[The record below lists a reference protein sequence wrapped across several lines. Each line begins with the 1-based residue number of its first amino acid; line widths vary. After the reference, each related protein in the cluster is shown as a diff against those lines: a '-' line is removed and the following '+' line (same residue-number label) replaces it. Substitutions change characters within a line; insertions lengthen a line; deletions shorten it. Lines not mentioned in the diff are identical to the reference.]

1 MSLPGSSHFLLLNS
15 AFLPLDVI
23 VFRILSV
30 VLFVKRGGE
39 EMNAVQTFK
48 LTKNFDG
55 LIAVNGIDLEIKKG
69 ELFSLLG
76 PNGAG
81 KTTTIRML
89 CCLLKPTKGTAS
101 ILGHDVVKTPFAVK
115 RFIGV
120 SPQDTILSERLNCW
134 ENLALIGKAHGL
146 SSDEVKGRS
155 EELLE
160 TMGLMERSKDQVRKF
175 SGGMK
180 RRLSIAMA
188 LVSDPQVLFLDEP
201 TLGLDPQARRNIWE
215 YIATLK
221 GKKTILLTTHY
232 MEEADSLSDRIGII
246 DEGRVVALGTSQELK
261 TQFFEMQSMVVSTE
275 DLTAEVVEDLQSK
288 YSRLEMTKGRL
299 KIYHKDLDFKGI
311 VDYLHSRGVTV
322 YSAAL
327 EQPTLEDVFIQITG
341 KKLRD

>member
-1 MSLPGSSHFLLLNS
+1 MLL
-15 AFLPLDVI
+15 FI
-23 VFRILSV
+23 
-30 VLFVKRGGE
+30 KRGGE
-39 EMNAVQTFK
+39 EMNAVQAFK
-48 LTKNFDG
+48 LTKAFDG
-55 LIAVNGIDLEIKKG
+55 LVAVKGIDLEINKG

-89 CCLLKPTKGTAS
+89 CCLLKPTNGTAS
-101 ILGHDVVKTPFAVK
+101 ILGYDVVKTPFAVK
-115 RFIGV
+115 KLIGV

-134 ENLALIGKAHGL
+134 ENLALIGKVHGL
-146 SSDEVKGRS
+146 SSNEVRGRS

-188 LVSDPQVLFLDEP
+188 LVHDPKLLFLDEP
-201 TLGLDPQARRNIWE
+201 TLGLDPQARRAIWE
-215 YIATLK
+215 YIAALK

-232 MEEADSLSDRIGII
+232 MEEADLLSDRIGVI

-261 TQFFEMQSMVVSTE
+261 TNLLEMHSMVVSTE
-275 DLTAEVVEDLQSK
+275 NLTAEVLEDLRNK
-288 YSRLEMTKGRL
+288 YSRLEMAKERL
-299 KIYHKDLDFKGI
+299 RISHKDLDFKEI

-327 EQPTLEDVFIQITG
+327 EQPTLEDVFIEITG

>member
-1 MSLPGSSHFLLLNS
+1 
-15 AFLPLDVI
+15 
-23 VFRILSV
+23 
-30 VLFVKRGGE
+30 
-39 EMNAVQTFK
+39 MNAIQTFK
-48 LTKNFDG
+48 LVKEFDG
-55 LIAVNGIDLEIKKG
+55 LVAVNGVDLEIKKG

-89 CCLLKPTKGTAS
+89 CCLLKPTRGTAS
-101 ILGHDVVKTPFAVK
+101 ILGYDVIRAPFAVK
-115 RFIGV
+115 KLIGV

-134 ENLALIGKAHGL
+134 ENLALIGKVHGL
-146 SSDEVKGRS
+146 DSEDVKRRS
-155 EELLE
+155 QGLLE

-201 TLGLDPQARRNIWE
+201 TLGLDPQARRTIWE

-246 DEGRVVALGTSQELK
+246 DEGKVVALGTSQELK
-261 TQFFEMQSMVVSTE
+261 TNTFGMRNMVVSTE
-275 DLTAEVVEDLQSK
+275 NLTAEVIADLHSK
-288 YSRLEMTKGRL
+288 YSRVAMTKGEL
-299 KIYHKDLDFKGI
+299 KISHKNLDFKEI

-322 YSAAL
+322 YSAVL

>member
-1 MSLPGSSHFLLLNS
+1 
-15 AFLPLDVI
+15 
-23 VFRILSV
+23 
-30 VLFVKRGGE
+30 
-39 EMNAVQTFK
+39 MNAVQTLK
-48 LTKNFDG
+48 LTKEFDG
-55 LIAVNGIDLEIKKG
+55 LVAVNGVDLEIKKG

-101 ILGHDVVKTPFAVK
+101 VLGHDVVKAPFEVK
-115 RFIGV
+115 KLIGV
-120 SPQDTILSERLNCW
+120 SPQDTVLSERLNCW
-134 ENLALIGKAHGL
+134 ENLSLIGKVHGL
-146 SSDEVKGRS
+146 NSKEVKRRS
-155 EELLE
+155 KELLE

-188 LVSDPQVLFLDEP
+188 LVHDPELLFLDEP
-201 TLGLDPQARRNIWE
+201 TLGLDPQARRAVWE
-215 YIATLK
+215 YIAELK

-232 MEEADSLSDRIGII
+232 MEEADFLSERIGII

-261 TQFFEMQSMVVSTE
+261 TNLLEMRSMVVSTE
-275 DLTAEVVEDLQSK
+275 NLTSEVIADLQSK
-288 YSRLEMTKGRL
+288 YSRLEKVKGEL
-299 KIYHKDLDFKGI
+299 KISHKDLDFKEI

>member
-1 MSLPGSSHFLLLNS
+1 
-15 AFLPLDVI
+15 
-23 VFRILSV
+23 
-30 VLFVKRGGE
+30 
-39 EMNAVQTFK
+39 MNAVQTFK
-48 LTKNFDG
+48 LTKEFDG
-55 LIAVNGIDLEIKKG
+55 LVAVNGIDLEIKKG

-89 CCLLKPTKGTAS
+89 CCLLKPTRGTAS
-101 ILGHDVVKTPFAVK
+101 ILGHDVVRVPFAVK
-115 RFIGV
+115 RLIGV

-134 ENLALIGKAHGL
+134 ENLALIGKVYGL
-146 SSDEVKGRS
+146 SSNEVRKRS

-160 TMGLMERSKDQVRKF
+160 TMGLMERAKDQVRKF

-180 RRLSIAMA
+180 RRLSITMA

-201 TLGLDPQARRNIWE
+201 TLGLDPQARRAIWE
-215 YIATLK
+215 YLAGLK

-232 MEEADSLSDRIGII
+232 MEEADFLSDRIGII

-261 TQFFEMQSMVVSTE
+261 TNIFEMRSMVVSTE
-275 DLTAEVVEDLQSK
+275 NLTAEVIADLQSK
-288 YSRLEMTKGRL
+288 YSRLEIAKGRL

>member
-1 MSLPGSSHFLLLNS
+1 M
-15 AFLPLDVI
+15 
-23 VFRILSV
+23 SV
-30 VLFVKRGGE
+30 VLFIERGGE
-39 EMNAVQTFK
+39 EMNAIQTFK
-48 LTKNFDG
+48 LVKEFDG
-55 LIAVNGIDLEIKKG
+55 LVAVNGVDLEIKKG

-101 ILGHDVVKTPFAVK
+101 ILGYDIAKEPFKVKEL
-115 RFIGV
+115 IGV

-134 ENLALIGKAHGL
+134 ENLALIGKVYGL
-146 SSDEVKGRS
+146 SSNEVNRRS
-155 EELLE
+155 QELLE

-188 LVSDPQVLFLDEP
+188 LVSAPQVLFLDEP
-201 TLGLDPQARRNIWE
+201 TLGLDPQARRTIWE

-261 TQFFEMQSMVVSTE
+261 TDTFEMRSIVVTAE
-275 DLTAEVVEDLQSK
+275 NLTAEVMKDLQSK
-288 YSRLEMTKGRL
+288 YSRVEEVNGEL
-299 KIYHKDLDFKGI
+299 KISHKDLDFKEI

-322 YSAAL
+322 YSAVL

>member
-1 MSLPGSSHFLLLNS
+1 
-15 AFLPLDVI
+15 
-23 VFRILSV
+23 
-30 VLFVKRGGE
+30 
-39 EMNAVQTFK
+39 MNAVQTFK
-48 LTKNFDG
+48 LTKEFDS
-55 LIAVNGIDLEIKKG
+55 LVVVNSVDLEIRKG

-89 CCLLKPTKGTAS
+89 CCLLKPTRGTAS
-101 ILGHDVVKTPFAVK
+101 ILGYDVVRAPFGVK
-115 RFIGV
+115 KLIGV

-134 ENLALIGKAHGL
+134 ENLALIGKVHGL
-146 SSDEVKGRS
+146 SSNKVEERS
-155 EELLE
+155 KELLE

-201 TLGLDPQARRNIWE
+201 TLGLDPQARRAIWE
-215 YIATLK
+215 YIAELK

-232 MEEADSLSDRIGII
+232 MEEADFLSERIGII

-261 TQFFEMQSMVVSTE
+261 TNLIEMRSMVVST
-275 DLTAEVVEDLQSK
+275 DNLSAEVIADLQGK
-288 YSRLEMTKGRL
+288 YSRLEMAKGRL
-299 KIYHKDLDFKGI
+299 KIYHKDLDFKEI

-327 EQPTLEDVFIQITG
+327 EQPTLEDIFIQITG
-341 KKLRD
+341 KRLRD

>member
-1 MSLPGSSHFLLLNS
+1 
-15 AFLPLDVI
+15 
-23 VFRILSV
+23 
-30 VLFVKRGGE
+30 
-39 EMNAVQTFK
+39 MNAVQTFK
-48 LTKNFDG
+48 LTKEFDG
-55 LIAVNGIDLEIKKG
+55 LVAVNGINLEIKKG

-101 ILGHDVVKTPFAVK
+101 VLGHDIVRVPFAVK
-115 RFIGV
+115 KLIGV

-134 ENLALIGKAHGL
+134 ENLALIGKVHGL
-146 SSDEVKGRS
+146 SSNEVKRRS

-160 TMGLMERSKDQVRKF
+160 TMGLMERAKDQVRKF

-188 LVSDPQVLFLDEP
+188 LVSNPQVLFLDEP
-201 TLGLDPQARRNIWE
+201 TLGLDPQARRAIWE
-215 YIATLK
+215 YIAGLK

-246 DEGRVVALGTSQELK
+246 DEGKVVALGTSQELK
-261 TQFFEMQSMVVSTE
+261 TKIFEMRCMVVSTATI
-275 DLTAEVVEDLQSK
+275 TAEVLEDLQRR
-288 YSRLEMTKGRL
+288 YSRLEWSKGRL